1 MGAIKFRN
9 VFLKEHHRRCMD
21 VFNIIQD
28 RIKLIISINVSPSNC
43 QVLCLIYI
51 EKLGHHLFLLKPD
64 INYLQQYTRG
74 LWWSNS
80 AARLWF
86 SLWGRRCCCF
96 RARYVFTL
104 IWSFELFVQKLCKSN
119 SGLSDTFRLQHS
131 QNISRNIVF
140 RLRV

>member
-1 MGAIKFRN
+1 MHCSVHVLIDLYAPRGRRACSDTLISSFRHFVGAIKFRN

-28 RIKLIISINVSPSNC
+28 RIKLIISINVSQSNC

-80 AARLWF
+80 AARL
-86 SLWGRRCCCF
+86 
-96 RARYVFTL
+96 
-104 IWSFELFVQKLCKSN
+104 
-119 SGLSDTFRLQHS
+119 
-131 QNISRNIVF
+131 
-140 RLRV
+140 